1 MYSLLQVRCSVQ
13 MANAFVEWV
22 DSLMKESKYS
32 NAEFA
37 RRGGVSES
45 YISKIR
51 NEERG
56 VGYDF
61 CVAVSQVFNVPLTE
75 VYRNAG
81 LLPPVSKATS
91 DKEQLLYLYDQ
102 LKPEGQ
108 EDLISY
114 AHFLLEKQERSA

>member
-1 MYSLLQVRCSVQ
+1 MYSLLQVRYSIQ
-13 MANAFVEWV
+13 MANSFVEWV
-22 DSLMKESKYS
+22 DSLMKEFKLS

-37 RRGGVSES
+37 RRGDVSES

-61 CVAVSQVFNVPLTE
+61 CSAISKVFNIPLAE
-75 VYRNAG
+75 VYRAAG
-81 LLPPVSKATS
+81 LLPPIAKSTAQ
-91 DKEQLLYLYDQ
+91 KEQLNYLYDH
-102 LKPEGQ
+102 LKEVGQ

-114 AHFLLEKQERSA
+114 AHFLLEKQERSS